1 MNVDPWELP
10 VLYRSKQQNIRTLV
24 AVLLF
29 GFGLNACTEQ
39 PNVEGTATLVVSGAR
54 VWTGN
59 PAQPWAE
66 AVASKGDRIVAV
78 GSSEQ
83 VMGLVGPGT
92 RIIQANGGMLVPGFI
107 DAHVHF
113 TSGGTGLASV
123 QLRDAAT
130 REEFVDRIA
139 SYAGSLAAGEW
150 VVEGNWDHQNW
161 GGELPTREWIDSVTP
176 NNPVWIYRLDGHM
189 GLANSVA
196 MELAG
201 IDADTAE
208 IEGGAIVRDEDG
220 KLTGVFKDNAM
231 ALLAKAIPTPSDAQL
246 DRDVAAASNF
256 VASHGVTTVHD
267 MSYVGLPELNAYR
280 RARDSGRLKTRIY
293 AVMPLASWE
302 VLQEEMVR
310 TGAGDE
316 WVRIGGLKGFMD
328 GSLGSHTAAM
338 LEPFTDSPNDRGFML
353 QEPAVMED
361 LVGKADAAGLHVMV
375 HAIGDQAIRS
385 LLDIYQRV
393 VDKNGPRDRR
403 FRIEHAQHI
412 HPDDVPRFAGQDV
425 IASMQPY
432 HAIDDGRWAEDV
444 IGHER
449 SKTTYAFASLIRS
462 GARVA
467 FGSDWSVAP
476 PTPLEGI
483 YAALTRQTLDGANPD
498 GWVPEQKITLDQAL
512 TAYTTNAAYASYE
525 ETLKGSLEVGKLADF
540 VLLDKDLSAIP
551 AEDIAGVRVLQT
563 VVGGQLVFSAD

>member
-1 MNVDPWELP
+1 
-10 VLYRSKQQNIRTLV
+10 
-24 AVLLF
+24 
-29 GFGLNACTEQ
+29 
-39 PNVEGTATLVVSGAR
+39 
-54 VWTGN
+54 
-59 PAQPWAE
+59 
-66 AVASKGDRIVAV
+66 
-78 GSSEQ
+78 
-83 VMGLVGPGT
+83 
-92 RIIQANGGMLVPGFI
+92 
-107 DAHVHF
+107 
-113 TSGGTGLASV
+113 
-123 QLRDAAT
+123 
-130 REEFVDRIA
+130 
-139 SYAGSLAAGEW
+139 
-150 VVEGNWDHQNW
+150 
-161 GGELPTREWIDSVTP
+161 
-176 NNPVWIYRLDGHM
+176 
-189 GLANSVA
+189 
-196 MELAG
+196 
-201 IDADTAE
+201 
-208 IEGGAIVRDEDG
+208 
-220 KLTGVFKDNAM
+220 
-231 ALLAKAIPTPSDAQL
+231 
-246 DRDVAAASNF
+246 
-256 VASHGVTTVHD
+256 
-267 MSYVGLPELNAYR
+267 
-280 RARDSGRLKTRIY
+280 
-293 AVMPLASWE
+293 